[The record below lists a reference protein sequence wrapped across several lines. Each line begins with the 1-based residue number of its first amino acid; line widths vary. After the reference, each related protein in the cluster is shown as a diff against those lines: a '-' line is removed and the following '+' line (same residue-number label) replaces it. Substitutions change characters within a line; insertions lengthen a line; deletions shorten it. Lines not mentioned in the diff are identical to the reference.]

1 MSPQPEATEGLRE
14 FQVQDAS
21 VELPQEG
28 DLQFQKI
35 LVIVAG
41 FTIMLTTNALIFS
54 AGVYQALYEEMASEP
69 DNPFSGASSALIGLV
84 GTLAIGLMSMTGPF
98 VMMWIKLYRPQTV
111 VAVAGVLFGVA
122 YILASVSRTLWQFAL
137 TQGVLVGISVSM
149 SYIPATTTAPTW
161 FNERR
166 GLAMGI
172 VISGSAVGGMIWPS
186 ILTAM
191 NDHMGFRNT
200 LRVSG
205 AICAVAIIAVS
216 PAVKW
221 EPGFNQQIQA
231 ERQALI
237 QRARGSCHHPR
248 PSFLQLPLINWRL
261 TLTKKFLA
269 KAAGCML
276 QSAAY
281 STPLIYYAA
290 FGRSLGYSATTA
302 ANFITISN
310 AANAVSRVGMGYAAD
325 KYGRINMLFA
335 TTFLSA
341 VAVAAFWIPAT
352 VAGATAA
359 GKALFI
365 VFTLLY
371 GSFAS
376 SYIALFPASLVELF
390 GKKDFT
396 SVNGA
401 LYLVRGIGALLGTP
415 LTGLLIPQGRA
426 LLSPAVYERAAIAV
440 TALLFPAS
448 FCILWVR
455 LEMTAGKDWRWKH
468 QVFVLHIRPQGVENR
483 ASRPLSCT

>member
-1 MSPQPEATEGLRE
+1 
-14 FQVQDAS
+14 
-21 VELPQEG
+21 
-28 DLQFQKI
+28 
-35 LVIVAG
+35 
-41 FTIMLTTNALIFS
+41 MLTTNALIFS

-69 DNPFSGASSALIGLV
+69 GNPFTGASSALIGLI

-98 VMMWIKLYRPQTV
+98 VMMWIKLYPPQTV
-111 VAVAGVLFGVA
+111 VAVAGVIFGVA
-122 YILASVSRTLWQFAL
+122 YILASVSHTLWQFAL

-166 GLAMGI
+166 SLAMGI

-191 NDHMGFRNT
+191 INHLGFRNA

-205 AICAVAIIAVS
+205 SICALAIILVS

-221 EPGFNQQIQA
+221 EPSFNQQILT
-231 ERQALI
+231 ERHALL
-237 QRARGSCHHPR
+237 QRAGGSPARALLQPPR
-248 PSFLQLPLINWRL
+248 INWRL
-261 TLTKKFLA
+261 TLTKKFLL

-290 FGRSLGYSATTA
+290 FGRALGYSANTA

-310 AANAVSRVGMGYAAD
+310 AANAVARVALGYAAD
-325 KYGRINMLFA
+325 RYGRMNLLFA

-341 VAVAAFWIPAT
+341 VAVAAFWVPAT

-365 VFTLLY
+365 VFTVLY
-371 GSFAS
+371 GAFAS
-376 SYIALFPASLVELF
+376 AYIALFPASLMELF
-390 GKKDFT
+390 GKADFT

-401 LYLVRGIGALLGTP
+401 LYLVRGLGALLGTP
-415 LTGLLIPQGRA
+415 LTGLLIPQSRA
-426 LLSPAVYERAAIAV
+426 LAVPEVYERAALV
-440 TALLFPAS
+440 VMALLFPAS
-448 FCILWVR
+448 FCILGVR
-455 LEMTAGKDWRWKH
+455 LEMMAGKDWRWK
-468 QVFVLHIRPQGVENR
+468 V
-483 ASRPLSCT
+483 

>member
-1 MSPQPEATEGLRE
+1 MSTQTETMTDSRE
-14 FQVQDAS
+14 LEFRDAPP
-21 VELPQEG
+21 ELPRDK
-28 DLQFQKI
+28 DLKVQQL
-35 LVIVAG
+35 LVIGAG

-69 DNPFSGASSALIGLV
+69 DNPFTGASSALIGLI

-98 VMMWIKLYRPQTV
+98 VMMWIKLYRPQAV
-111 VAVAGVLFGVA
+111 VAVAGVIFGVA

-166 GLAMGI
+166 SLAMGI

-191 NDHMGFRNT
+191 INRMGFRNA

-205 AICAVAIIAVS
+205 AVCALAIILVS
-216 PAVKW
+216 PAVRW
-221 EPGFNQQIQA
+221 EPSFNQQILA
-231 ERQALI
+231 ERQALL
-237 QRARGSCHHPR
+237 QRRGAGSGTR
-248 PSFLQLPLINWRL
+248 SRALLQPPPINWRL
-261 TLTKKFLA
+261 TRTRKFLL

-290 FGRSLGYSATTA
+290 FGRALGYSAGTA

-310 AANAVSRVGMGYAAD
+310 AANAVARVALGYAAD
-325 KYGRINMLFA
+325 QYGRMNLLFA

-341 VAVAAFWIPAT
+341 VAVAAFWVPAT
-352 VAGATAA
+352 VAGATAG

-365 VFTLLY
+365 VFTVLY
-371 GSFAS
+371 GAFAS
-376 SYIALFPASLVELF
+376 AYIALFPASLMELF

-401 LYLVRGIGALLGTP
+401 LYLVRGLGALLGTP
-415 LTGLLIPQGRA
+415 LTGLLIPQSRA
-426 LLSPAVYERAAIAV
+426 LAAPEVYERAALV
-440 TALLFPAS
+440 VMALLFPAS
-448 FCILWVR
+448 FCILGVR
-455 LEMTAGKDWRWKH
+455 LEMTAGKDWRWK
-468 QVFVLHIRPQGVENR
+468 V
-483 ASRPLSCT
+483 

>member
-1 MSPQPEATEGLRE
+1 M
-14 FQVQDAS
+14 
-21 VELPQEG
+21 
-28 DLQFQKI
+28 
-35 LVIVAG
+35 VIMAG

-54 AGVYQALYEEMASEP
+54 AGIYQAIYEEMASEP
-69 DNPFSGASSALIGLV
+69 NNPFTGASSALIGLI
-84 GTLAIGLMSMTGPF
+84 GTLSIGLMSMTGPF
-98 VMMWIKLYRPQTV
+98 VMVWIKLYRPQAV

-122 YILASVSRTLWQFAL
+122 NILASVSRTLWQFAL

-186 ILTAM
+186 VLSAM
-191 NDHMGFRNT
+191 ITHIGFRNA

-205 AICAVAIIAVS
+205 AICAVAIILVS

-221 EPGFNQQIQA
+221 EHGFNQQLQA
-231 ERQALI
+231 ERQALR
-237 QRARGSCHHPR
+237 QRAGRCGRHMG
-248 PSFLQLPLINWRL
+248 FLQLPLINWRL

-281 STPLIYYAA
+281 STPLIYYVA

-302 ANFITISN
+302 SNFITISN

-325 KYGRINMLFA
+325 KYGRINLLFV

-341 VAVAAFWIPAT
+341 VAVAAFWIPASII
-352 VAGATAA
+352 GATTA

-365 VFTLLY
+365 VFTILY

-401 LYLVRGIGALLGTP
+401 LYLLRGIGALLGTP
-415 LTGLLIPQGRA
+415 LTGLLIPQA
-426 LLSPAVYERAAIAV
+426 QTLTTPQVYERAAITV
-440 TALLFPAS
+440 MSLLFSAS

-455 LEMTAGKDWRWKH
+455 FEMMVGKAWRWK
-468 QVFVLHIRPQGVENR
+468 I
-483 ASRPLSCT
+483 

>member
-1 MSPQPEATEGLRE
+1 MSTQTETMTDSRE
-14 FQVQDAS
+14 FELRDAPPEMPRDKDLKVQQ
-21 VELPQEG
+21 L
-28 DLQFQKI
+28 
-35 LVIVAG
+35 LVIGAG

-69 DNPFSGASSALIGLV
+69 NNPFTGASSALIGLI
-84 GTLAIGLMSMTGPF
+84 GTLSIGLMSLTGPF

-111 VAVAGVLFGVA
+111 VAVAGVIFGVA

-166 GLAMGI
+166 SLAMGI
-172 VISGSAVGGMIWPS
+172 IISGSAVGGMLWPS

-191 NDHMGFRNT
+191 IHHLGFRNA

-205 AICAVAIIAVS
+205 SICALAILLVS

-221 EPGFNQQIQA
+221 EPSFNEQILG
-231 ERQALI
+231 ERDALR
-237 QRARGSCHHPR
+237 QRAGGSPARALLQPPR
-248 PSFLQLPLINWRL
+248 LNRRL
-261 TLTKKFLA
+261 TRTRGFLLQ
-269 KAAGCML
+269 AAGCML

-290 FGRSLGYSATTA
+290 FGRALGYSATTA

-310 AANAVSRVGMGYAAD
+310 AANAVARVALGYAAD
-325 KYGRINMLFA
+325 RYGRLNLLFA

-341 VAVAAFWIPAT
+341 VAVAAFWVPAT

-359 GKALFI
+359 GKALFL

-371 GSFAS
+371 GAFAS
-376 SYIALFPASLVELF
+376 AYIALFPASLMELF
-390 GKKDFT
+390 GKRDFT

-401 LYLVRGIGALLGTP
+401 LYLVRGLGALLGTP
-415 LTGLLIPQGRA
+415 LTGLLIPQSRA
-426 LLSPAVYERAAIAV
+426 LAAPEVYERAALV
-440 TALLFPAS
+440 VMALLFPAS
-448 FCILWVR
+448 FCILGVR
-455 LEMTAGKDWRWKH
+455 LEMMAGKEWRWK
-468 QVFVLHIRPQGVENR
+468 V
-483 ASRPLSCT
+483 